1 MRVNAVNYGVTNK
14 QTNVASRAKKG
25 MKQQPSFGMKMNNR
39 HATQKDTVSFGAP
52 EWWKGLKIAIGS
64 AVGGV
69 TMGVTELGKSIF
81 DEPSTPRERKARF
94 VGDSLVATQ
103 AGVTAATCAAGTL
116 VANAIEPMALIENE
130 NTIVEAITD
139 VYCIFGKE
147 EVSKIKSEVGIVD
160 IVKYGAGA
168 GGISQAVMTQITQDA
183 AKEGASHVLKE
194 VALNIPLIGGI
205 ARTGITT
212 VSGKALVEKT
222 IKACK
227 KARPRR

>member
-103 AGVTAATCAAGTL
+103 AAGTL

-194 VALNIPLIGGI
+194 VASNIPLIGGI